1 MNQQATSEVQPTGV
15 DHRRLFYEPIVL
27 EYALQVACRA
37 GQDVFNGTP
46 KVENDSL
53 ATQAQVFRSFVEK
66 LAQVCDNERGGKTV
80 TSFTVLEGEDGP
92 EFVFA
97 SNHRDADELSETQQ
111 FAEDTLTLVG
121 KNPTGLKPRPLAK
134 QVLWKILLFN
144 LPRLGIYLDN
154 VGRYLDACIDDCDRR
169 DASEGLKEELL
180 NLKKKADFPR
190 DLTSGNVQDK
200 FLCDCEKLIKGVVAI
215 KNTQIDQAIMRNAK
229 DGEIS
234 ESKSWSELRHYL
246 GRLLSF
252 RQAADAIIGT
262 HERLPKL
269 FHDFKFT
276 AVPSSE
282 DAARPMTKSK
292 SITAASIIENMI
304 PVDEEEERKEFLQH
318 AVEMQKFGLDSI
330 IQRQIG
336 KRTFRPRVH
345 AEVLVHSYLL
355 SRDLQHPRD
364 YFNSWKYIGSSKP
377 TCRLCHY
384 YFSAH
389 PDRMQVR
396 KSHFNLYPNWRLPG
410 VFECADSGVPDAK
423 TQRLLEKITENVH
436 DDVKRTL
443 EEKRPVGKN
452 HDSNTFTT
460 LPEGLNG
467 YAYSDT
473 ASVSEAAAQMDD
485 MELNARTDGD
495 SDQVAECGDDGP
507 SVVREADEEVVG
519 NTSGGAPLN
528 AMGSQNSA

>member
-1 MNQQATSEVQPTGV
+1 MNQQATPEVQPAGV
-15 DHRRLFYEPIVL
+15 DQCQLFYEPIVL
-27 EYALQVACRA
+27 EQALQVACRA

-53 ATQAQVFRSFVEK
+53 ASQVQVFRSFVEK
-66 LAQVCDNERGGKTV
+66 LAQVCDNERGGQTV

-92 EFVFA
+92 EYVFG

-111 FAEDTLTLVG
+111 FAEDLLTLVG
-121 KNPTGLKPRPLAK
+121 KNPTGLKPKPLAK

-144 LPRLGIYLDN
+144 LPRLDIYLNN
-154 VGRYLDACIDDCDRR
+154 VGKYLDACIDDCERR
-169 DASEGLKEELL
+169 GAPEVLKSELL
-180 NLKKKADFPR
+180 VLKNKTDFPR

-200 FLCDCEKLIKGVVAI
+200 FLSDCEKLIKGVVAI

-234 ESKSWSELRHYL
+234 ESKYWSELRHYL

-252 RQAADAIIGT
+252 RRATDAIIGT

-269 FHDFKFT
+269 FQDFKFT

-282 DAARPMTKSK
+282 DARRPLTKSM
-292 SITAASIIENMI
+292 SITAASIIKNMI
-304 PVDEEEERKEFLQH
+304 PDDDEEQQEFLQH

-336 KRTFRPRVH
+336 KRTFKPRVH

-377 TCRLCHY
+377 TCRLCDY
-384 YFSAH
+384 YFDAH

-396 KSHFNLYPNWRLPG
+396 KTHDNLYPNWRIPG
-410 VFECADSGVPDAK
+410 VFEGADSGVLDAK
-423 TQRLLEKITENVH
+423 TQRLLEKIMESVH

-443 EEKRPVGKN
+443 EQKQPNGRN
-452 HDSNTFTT
+452 HDSNTLTT
-460 LPEGLNG
+460 LPEGLAG
-467 YAYSDT
+467 YPYSDT
-473 ASVSEAAAQMDD
+473 TSVSEAAAQMDD
-485 MELNARTDGD
+485 MQLNARAE
-495 SDQVAECGDDGP
+495 SEKYQVADYGDDG
-507 SVVREADEEVVG
+507 SSLVGEADEEVVG
-519 NTSGGAPLN
+519 NTSGGAPLE
-528 AMGSQNSA
+528 AMRTQIAA

>member
-1 MNQQATSEVQPTGV
+1 MNQQATPEVQPTDV

-37 GQDVFNGTP
+37 GQDVFNGNP

-66 LAQVCDNERGGKTV
+66 LAQICDNERGGQTV
-80 TSFTVLEGEDGP
+80 TSFTVLEGDDGP
-92 EFVFA
+92 DFVFA
-97 SNHRDADELSETQQ
+97 SNHRDADELSDTQQ
-111 FAEDTLTLVG
+111 FAEDLLTLVG
-121 KNPTGLKPRPLAK
+121 KNPTGLKPKALAK

-154 VGRYLDACIDDCDRR
+154 AVKYLDACIDDCDRR
-169 DASEGLKEELL
+169 EATEVLKSELL
-180 NLKKKADFPR
+180 TLKDKADFPR
-190 DLTSGNVQDK
+190 DLTSGSVQDK
-200 FLCDCEKLIKGVVAI
+200 WVMAI

-252 RQAADAIIGT
+252 RQAADAMIGT

-269 FHDFKFT
+269 FQDFKFT

-282 DAARPMTKSK
+282 DGARPMTKSK
-292 SITAASIIENMI
+292 SITAASIIKNMI
-304 PVDEEEERKEFLQH
+304 PDDEEEERQEFLQH

-345 AEVLVHSYLL
+345 AEILVHSYLL

-377 TCRLCHY
+377 TCRLCNY
-384 YFSAH
+384 YFGAH

-410 VFECADSGVPDAK
+410 VFECADSSVPDAK
-423 TQRLLEKITENVH
+423 TQRLLDKITENMH

-452 HDSNTFTT
+452 HDSNTLTT
-460 LPEGLNG
+460 LPEGLAG
-467 YAYSDT
+467 YPYSDT
-473 ASVSEAAAQMDD
+473 ASVSEAAARMDD
-485 MELNARTDGD
+485 MELNASADGE
-495 SDQVAECGDDGP
+495 SDLVADYGDDGFNL
-507 SVVREADEEVVG
+507 VGEADEEVVG

-528 AMGSQNSA
+528 AMRTQIAA

>member
-1 MNQQATSEVQPTGV
+1 MNQQATPEVQPAGV
-15 DHRRLFYEPIVL
+15 DQCQLFYEPIVL
-27 EYALQVACRA
+27 EQALQVACRA

-53 ATQAQVFRSFVEK
+53 ASQVQVFRSFVEK
-66 LAQVCDNERGGKTV
+66 LAQACDNERGGQTV

-92 EFVFA
+92 EYVFG

-111 FAEDTLTLVG
+111 FAEDLLTLVG
-121 KNPTGLKPRPLAK
+121 KNPTGLKPKPLAK

-144 LPRLGIYLDN
+144 LPRLDIYLNN
-154 VGRYLDACIDDCDRR
+154 VGKYLDACIDDCERR
-169 DASEGLKEELL
+169 GAPEGKR
-180 NLKKKADFPR
+180 P
-190 DLTSGNVQDK
+190 V
-200 FLCDCEKLIKGVVAI
+200 FLSDCEKLIKGVVAI

-234 ESKSWSELRHYL
+234 ESKYWSELRHYL

-252 RQAADAIIGT
+252 RRATDAIIGT

-269 FHDFKFT
+269 FQDFKFT

-282 DAARPMTKSK
+282 DARRPLTKSM
-292 SITAASIIENMI
+292 SITAASIIKNMI
-304 PVDEEEERKEFLQH
+304 PDDDEEQQEFLQH

-336 KRTFRPRVH
+336 KRTFKPRVH

-377 TCRLCHY
+377 TCRLCDY
-384 YFSAH
+384 YFDAH

-396 KSHFNLYPNWRLPG
+396 KTHDNLYPNWRIPG
-410 VFECADSGVPDAK
+410 VFEGADSGVLDAK
-423 TQRLLEKITENVH
+423 TQRLFEKIMESVH

-443 EEKRPVGKN
+443 EQKQPNGRN
-452 HDSNTFTT
+452 HDSNTLTT
-460 LPEGLNG
+460 LPEGLAG
-467 YAYSDT
+467 YPYSDT
-473 ASVSEAAAQMDD
+473 TSVSEAASQMDD
-485 MELNARTDGD
+485 MQLNARAE
-495 SDQVAECGDDGP
+495 SEKDQVADYGDDG
-507 SVVREADEEVVG
+507 SSLVGDADEEVVG
-519 NTSGGAPLN
+519 NTSGGAPLE
-528 AMGSQNSA
+528 AMRTQIAA

>member
-1 MNQQATSEVQPTGV
+1 MNQQATPEVQPAGV
-15 DHRRLFYEPIVL
+15 ARCQLFYEPIVL
-27 EYALQVACRA
+27 EQGLQVACRA

-53 ATQAQVFRSFVEK
+53 ASQFQVFRSFVEK
-66 LAQVCDNERGGKTV
+66 LAQVCDNERGGQTV

-92 EFVFA
+92 EYVFG

-111 FAEDTLTLVG
+111 FAEDLLTLVG
-121 KNPTGLKPRPLAK
+121 KNPTGLKPKPLAK

-144 LPRLGIYLDN
+144 LPRLDIYLNN
-154 VGRYLDACIDDCDRR
+154 VGKHLDACIDDCERR
-169 DASEGLKEELL
+169 GAPEVLKSELL
-180 NLKKKADFPR
+180 VLKNKTDFPR

-200 FLCDCEKLIKGVVAI
+200 FLSDCEKLIKGVVAI

-234 ESKSWSELRHYL
+234 ESKYWSELRHYL

-252 RQAADAIIGT
+252 RHATDAIIGT

-269 FHDFKFT
+269 FQDFKFT

-282 DAARPMTKSK
+282 DAPRPLTKSM
-292 SITAASIIENMI
+292 SITAASIIKNMI
-304 PVDEEEERKEFLQH
+304 PDDDEEQHEFLQH

-336 KRTFRPRVH
+336 KRSFKPRVH

-377 TCRLCHY
+377 TCRLCDY
-384 YFSAH
+384 YFDAH

-396 KSHFNLYPNWRLPG
+396 KTHYNLYPNWRIPG
-410 VFECADSGVPDAK
+410 VFEGADSGVLDAK
-423 TQRLLEKITENVH
+423 TQRLLEKIMESVH

-443 EEKRPVGKN
+443 EEKRPKGRN
-452 HDSNTFTT
+452 HDSNTLTT
-460 LPEGLNG
+460 LPEGLAG
-467 YAYSDT
+467 YPYSDT
-473 ASVSEAAAQMDD
+473 TSVSEAAAQIDGMQ
-485 MELNARTDGD
+485 LNARAE
-495 SDQVAECGDDGP
+495 SEKDQVADYGDDG
-507 SVVREADEEVVG
+507 SSLAGEADEDVVG
-519 NTSGGAPLN
+519 NTSGGAPLEV
-528 AMGSQNSA
+528 MRTQISA